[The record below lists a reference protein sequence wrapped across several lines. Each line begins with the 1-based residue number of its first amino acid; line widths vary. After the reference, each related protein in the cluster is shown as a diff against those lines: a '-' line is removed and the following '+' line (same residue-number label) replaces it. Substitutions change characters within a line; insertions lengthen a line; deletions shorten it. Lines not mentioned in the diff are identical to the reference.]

1 MKVSIKGTIVGGI
14 VDVTLSFVLSIPITI
29 VAVSQIDLSHVP
41 KERVAEAI
49 RTGMNGNVPIF
60 FASAVGWIRLLS
72 SRRIHSSMA
81 LEAR

>member
-49 RTGMNGNVPIF
+49 
-60 FASAVGWIRLLS
+60 
-72 SRRIHSSMA
+72 
-81 LEAR
+81 